1 MIHMITYNLKLF
13 LRSIKG
19 ILPFVVMLIFIGLT
33 YYPGTNTTIQTA
45 VTTSCFFMFFLMIYI
60 GYILC
65 NNDLDISEQCIY
77 VRCRNKINYYLY
89 KVICVLIFSIVL
101 NLILF
106 TSACLFSIGSKNA
119 LTIILWYISA
129 VSVGFCGGAMGQMF
143 HPAIINDRK
152 FSTVFIILISTLCA
166 CKTNILNS
174 HPVLHYFFFVF
185 PPIENFT
192 SICQIS
198 NWGEF
203 IIIAKETLIF
213 LIYGIIYETLK
224 SFIWEKRKFLM

>member
-1 MIHMITYNLKLF
+1 MEKIIFDKYSDTNL
-13 LRSIKG
+13 
-19 ILPFVVMLIFIGLT
+19 
-33 YYPGTNTTIQTA
+33 N
-45 VTTSCFFMFFLMIYI
+45 CF
-60 GYILC
+60 
-65 NNDLDISEQCIY
+65 
-77 VRCRNKINYYLY
+77 RNKINYYLY

-174 HPVLHYFFFVF
+174 HPVLHYLFFYFRQLKILHQF
-185 PPIENFT
+185 AKYQIGEN
-192 SICQIS
+192 
-198 NWGEF
+198 
-203 IIIAKETLIF
+203 L
-213 LIYGIIYETLK
+213 
-224 SFIWEKRKFLM
+224 

>member
-1 MIHMITYNLKLF
+1 
-13 LRSIKG
+13 
-19 ILPFVVMLIFIGLT
+19 
-33 YYPGTNTTIQTA
+33 
-45 VTTSCFFMFFLMIYI
+45 MFFLMIYI
-60 GYILC
+60 SYILC

-174 HPVLHYFFFVF
+174 QHVLHYLFF
-185 PPIENFT
+185 
-192 SICQIS
+192 IS
-198 NWGEF
+198 AN
-203 IIIAKETLIF
+203 
-213 LIYGIIYETLK
+213 
-224 SFIWEKRKFLM
+224 RKFNINLPNIKLGRIYNNCKRNTHIFNLWHNL

>member
-1 MIHMITYNLKLF
+1 MEKIIFDKYSDTNL
-13 LRSIKG
+13 
-19 ILPFVVMLIFIGLT
+19 
-33 YYPGTNTTIQTA
+33 N
-45 VTTSCFFMFFLMIYI
+45 CF
-60 GYILC
+60 
-65 NNDLDISEQCIY
+65 
-77 VRCRNKINYYLY
+77 RNKINYYLY

-129 VSVGFCGGAMGQMF
+129 VIVGFCGGAMGQMF

-174 HPVLHYFFFVF
+174 PPVLHYLFFVF

>member
-1 MIHMITYNLKLF
+1 
-13 LRSIKG
+13 
-19 ILPFVVMLIFIGLT
+19 
-33 YYPGTNTTIQTA
+33 
-45 VTTSCFFMFFLMIYI
+45 MFFLMIYI

-129 VSVGFCGGAMGQMF
+129 VCVGFCGGAMGQMF

-174 HPVLHYFFFVF
+174 HSVLHYLFFVF

-192 SICQIS
+192 SICEIS

>member
-60 GYILC
+60 GY
-65 NNDLDISEQCIY
+65 
-77 VRCRNKINYYLY
+77 
-89 KVICVLIFSIVL
+89 
-101 NLILF
+101 LILF

-174 HPVLHYFFFVF
+174 HPVLHYLFFVF

>member
-1 MIHMITYNLKLF
+1 MEKIIFDKYSDTNL
-13 LRSIKG
+13 
-19 ILPFVVMLIFIGLT
+19 
-33 YYPGTNTTIQTA
+33 N
-45 VTTSCFFMFFLMIYI
+45 CF
-60 GYILC
+60 
-65 NNDLDISEQCIY
+65 
-77 VRCRNKINYYLY
+77 RNKINYYLY
-89 KVICVLIFSIVL
+89 KVIWVLIFSIVL

-174 HPVLHYFFFVF
+174 HPVLHYLFFVF